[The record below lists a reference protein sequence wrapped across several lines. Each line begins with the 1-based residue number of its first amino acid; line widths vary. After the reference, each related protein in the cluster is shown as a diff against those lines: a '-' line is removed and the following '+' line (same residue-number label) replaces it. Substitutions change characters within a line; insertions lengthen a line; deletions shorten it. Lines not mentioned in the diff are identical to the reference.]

1 MPAEVDDRAWAD
13 QIGPVHRAADV
24 AALLG
29 TSAEAVSAD
38 GGLLRLE
45 SRDGQGG
52 YPVFQFDGRRP
63 LPGIRDIVHLLA
75 PAVASTWTIASW
87 LTSEQPSRG
96 GQRPLDRLRAGDTEA
111 VLAEARR
118 MARAM
123 VAGQAGR

>member
-13 QIGPVHRAADV
+13 QIGPVYREADV
-24 AALLG
+24 APLLG
-29 TSAEAVSAD
+29 KSQRAVSAD

-45 SRDGQGG
+45 LRDGRVG
-52 YPVFQFDGRRP
+52 YPVFQFDGPRL
-63 LPGIRDIVHLLA
+63 LPGIRDVVHLLA
-75 PAVASTWTIASW
+75 PAVASPWTIASW
-87 LTSEQPSRG
+87 LTSEQPSLG

-123 VAGQAGR
+123 VA